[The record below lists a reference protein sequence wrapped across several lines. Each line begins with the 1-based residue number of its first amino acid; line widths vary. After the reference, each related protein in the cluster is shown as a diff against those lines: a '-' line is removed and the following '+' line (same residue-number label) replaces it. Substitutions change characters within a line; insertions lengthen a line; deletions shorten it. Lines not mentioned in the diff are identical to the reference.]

1 MTVSVT
7 QPADGVRLIT
17 LDAPERLNALSF
29 DMYEALLEA
38 LKDTR
43 HNAGIRVVV
52 ITGAGRGFCSGH
64 FVGGAGKPSWVDPE
78 LGRVPYNVR
87 TMAVLSEIPV
97 LLQQLPQPV
106 IAAVNGPAAGVG
118 FSLALAADIAI
129 AGASAK
135 FVNGFLNAGT
145 GHELGISYMLPRA
158 VGTQKA
164 AEILFTRRAV
174 LAEEA
179 ERIGLVLKV
188 VPDQDLLKEALMLA
202 ESISA
207 TNPLGIWF
215 TKQSFHLNQSAPSL
229 SAAIELE
236 NRAVHLVQQTEDMV
250 EQREAMVGK
259 RPPAFKN
266 R

>member
-7 QPADGVRLIT
+7 QPADGIRLIT
-17 LDAPERLNALSF
+17 LDAPERLNAMSF
-29 DMYEALLEA
+29 EMYEALLA
-38 LKDTR
+38 TLKDTR
-43 HNAGIRVVV
+43 HDAGIRVV
-52 ITGAGRGFCSGH
+52 ILTGAGRGFCSGH
-64 FVGGAGKPSWVDPE
+64 FLGGAGKPGWVDPE
-78 LGRVPYNVR
+78 LGRIPYNVR
-87 TMAVLSEIPV
+87 TMNVLSEIPV

-106 IAAVNGPAAGVG
+106 IAAVNGPAAGIG

-129 AGASAK
+129 AASSAK

-145 GHELGISYMLPRA
+145 GHELGISYLLPRA

-188 VPDQDLLKEALMLA
+188 VPADDLLNEAIMLA
-202 ESISA
+202 ESICV

-215 TKQSFHLNQSAPSL
+215 TKQTFHLNQSAPSL

-236 NRAVHLVQQTEDMV
+236 NRAVHLVQQTGDMV
-250 EQREAMVGK
+250 EQREAMAGK